1 MHLVRSH
8 LFIRSLNQVLME
20 SFLSFLEKKV
30 SELGASLDPGSPSY
44 NIWLEI
50 DTAVFEERLRITRSS
65 VGSSTASS
73 CTASAG
79 SSTGLC
85 NPTIPNLNESLRPR
99 HQPVL
104 APEGACLRNS
114 RNSAGYSVSHGV
126 SQSSRVI
133 RKHSAPVENL
143 LILRSSN
150 PHVVASAK
158 KRLVDSSLLRT
169 GQANIVHFNSHERG
183 VSYIHCESGEG
194 KTKLKAFLENS
205 GFPVRD
211 PKIKDQFVSLLVPQS
226 FVQSFQSSE
235 RKEGIRSY
243 LENRDPKF
251 RGKVFSVEEIIR
263 SQSRFILVLR
273 VQAELFEAIRADRS
287 TFIDTEKVF
296 FKPWFSIKQCFRCSA
311 YGHLAKKCSSG
322 AAHCPYC
329 SLEHPLEKCTKLTI
343 VCHNC
348 LSRGWASDHPSY
360 SKECP
365 VRKEYINSN
374 KIEF

>member
-1 MHLVRSH
+1 M
-8 LFIRSLNQVLME
+8 
-20 SFLSFLEKKV
+20 
-30 SELGASLDPGSPSY
+30 ELGASLDPGSPSY
-44 NIWLEI
+44 NIWQEI
-50 DTAVFEERLRITRSS
+50 DSAIFDQRIRLARSS
-65 VGSSTASS
+65 VESSTVSS
-73 CTASAG
+73 CPATSGA
-79 SSTGLC
+79 STGSC
-85 NPTIPNLNESLRPR
+85 NPTISIPNESLKPR

-104 APEGACLRNS
+104 APESARSCNTFS
-114 RNSAGYSVSHGV
+114 RNSAYSVSHGV
-126 SQSSRVI
+126 SQQSRVI

-143 LILRSSN
+143 LVLRSSN

-158 KRLVDSSLLRT
+158 KQLVDSSLLRT

-194 KTKLKAFLENS
+194 KKKLKAFLENS

-211 PKIKDQFVSLLVPQS
+211 PKIRDQLVSLLVPQS
-226 FVQSFQSSE
+226 FVQSFQPSE

-263 SQSRFILVLR
+263 SNSRFILVLR
-273 VQAELFEAIRADRS
+273 VQAELLEAIRADRS
-287 TFIDTEKVF
+287 TFIDTERVF
-296 FKPWFSIKQCFRCSA
+296 FKPWFRIQQCFRCSA
-311 YGHLAKKCSSG
+311 YGHLANKCSSA
-322 AAHCPYC
+322 AAHCPHC

-343 VCHNC
+343 ACHNC
-348 LSRGWASDHPSY
+348 LSRGWTSDHPSH

-374 KIEF
+374 KLEF